1 MRVDVTPR
9 AAATTGRTPVVFT
22 VSITNTTEVIAGFTL
37 RVLGLD
43 PAWVVIDRTQLSLFP
58 AMTETVSVTVT
69 PPDGLPA
76 GEQRFAVQVRELT
89 PPYSTAITELDLEI
103 PRAPAANLG
112 MDPRTVTAGRTG
124 SFGLLVENV
133 GNTSL
138 VGRLVGTDEQERI
151 RYRFHPENVDLPPG
165 EHAAIELRVK
175 ARRKVFGQPAIRPFS
190 VTVDDGEP
198 PDPDRPGPRAQA
210 TFLQRPYLGRGAL
223 GLVGLLAAVT
233 VFALVI
239 TYALSNVV
247 GRSAADRNLA
257 LEVAQA
263 QQQGGTGGSASAA
276 GTVRSLTT
284 GQPIEGVNVAIFTA
298 ADTATAIQTTATTKD
313 GSYTLP
319 SLAAGSYKLS
329 FNGAGFS
336 QIWFPASLTDAAA
349 QPVTVQTGQQLTGL
363 DVRVGGLP
371 ATISGKVVA
380 DSLDGATVTLQVPG
394 SAQPDPTAPVVGAN
408 PAAGAILQT
417 VAVGADGT
425 FALANVPSPSVYD
438 LVASEPGFAT
448 TTERIDVAGG
458 EDRTGVQIEMP
469 RGDGLI
475 SGRVSS
481 AAGPIPG
488 ATVTASYQQTT
499 LQTVTLSSGDVG
511 LFTLRSLP
519 TPATFSIVVS
529 APGFASQTSTLSL
542 TPGQQLTGV
551 GITLGG
557 SSGTLSGKVITADDQ
572 LPASGVTV
580 TVTNGTVTL
589 TTVTE
594 TTGTPGAWQVQG
606 LPVPSTYTITF
617 ARPDLAAQTLSV
629 ALDSFGTATTQ
640 AGAGTQLT
648 PQGIEVSMQASTAEL
663 HGQTT
668 ETGVGGVGEI
678 VVTLTN
684 GSKNYTVTS
693 ASVPTKFADSD
704 PGNQV
709 GLFAVDRLPPGTY
722 TVTASRNGT
731 RPVSQIIKLTAG
743 EVIPDLVLELA
754 APVDICGVVEDS
766 ANNNVGVAGAQ
777 VLLYRAADYP
787 KTPEAQTQ
795 TSAGAD
801 AGQFCFN
808 DVDTPENYIIE
819 VDYPTAGTP
828 ATTRRVAADKTS
840 PPSLVLHVSSAQ

>member
-9 AAATTGRTPVVFT
+9 SAATAGRTPVVFT
-22 VSITNTTEVIAGFTL
+22 VSITNTTEVIAGFNL

-43 PAWVVIDRTQLSLFP
+43 PSWVQVDRLQLSLFP
-58 AMTETVSVTVT
+58 AMTETVAVTVT

-76 GEQRFAVQVRELT
+76 GEQRFAIQVRELT
-89 PPYSTAITELDLEI
+89 PPYSTSITELDLEI

-112 MDPRTVTAGRTG
+112 IDPRTITAGRTG

-138 VGRLVGTDEQERI
+138 VGRLVGADEQERI
-151 RYRFHPENVDLPPG
+151 RYRFHPETVELPPG
-165 EHAAIELRVK
+165 EHAAVELRVK
-175 ARRKVFGQPAIRPFS
+175 SRRKIFGQPTVRPFA
-190 VTVDDGEP
+190 VTIDDGEP

-223 GLVGLLAAVT
+223 GLVGLLAAIT

-263 QQQGGTGGSASAA
+263 QQQGGAAGSASAA

-284 GQPIEGVNVAIFTA
+284 GQPLQGVNVAIFAA
-298 ADTATAIQTTATTKD
+298 ADTASALQTTATLKD
-313 GSYTLP
+313 GTYAFS

-336 QIWFPASLTDAAA
+336 QIWYPASLTDATA
-349 QPVTVQTGQQLTGL
+349 QPVTVQDGQQLTGL

-380 DSLDGATVTLQVPG
+380 DSVNGATVTLQVPG
-394 SAQPDPTAPVVGAN
+394 SAQPDPTVATAGGN
-408 PAAGAILQT
+408 PAAGAVLQT
-417 VAVGADGT
+417 VAVGADGS

-488 ATVTASYQQTT
+488 ATVTATYQQTT
-499 LQTVTLSSGDVG
+499 LQTATLSSGDVG
-511 LFTLRSLP
+511 AFTLRSLP
-519 TPATFSIVVS
+519 TPATFSLVVS

-557 SSGTLSGKVITADDQ
+557 SSGTLSGSVITAADKS
-572 LPASGVTV
+572 PASGVTV

-594 TTGTPGAWQVQG
+594 TTGTPGAWEVEG
-606 LPVPSTYTITF
+606 LPVPSVYTITF
-617 ARPDLAAQTLSV
+617 SRPDLAAQTLSV

-640 AGAGTQLT
+640 AGADTQLT
-648 PQGIEVSMQASTAEL
+648 KQGIEVSMQASTAEVR
-663 HGQTT
+663 GQTT
-668 ETGVGGVGEI
+668 ETGIGGVGEI

-684 GSKNYTVTS
+684 GSKTYTVTS

-704 PGNQV
+704 PSTQV
-709 GLFAVDRLPPGTY
+709 GLFAIDRLPPGTY

-743 EVIPDLVLELA
+743 ELVPDLVLELA
-754 APVDICGVVEDS
+754 APVDICGVVEDT
-766 ANNNVGVAGAQ
+766 AQNNAPVPGVQ
-777 VLLYRAADYP
+777 VVLYRAANYP
-787 KTPEAQTQ
+787 KTPEAQTE
-795 TSAGAD
+795 TSSGNNP
-801 AGQFCFN
+801 GQFCFT
-808 DVDTPENYIIE
+808 DVDTPENYIVE
-819 VDYPTAGTP
+819 VDYPTPDTP
-828 ATTRRVAADKTS
+828 ATTKRISVDKTS
-840 PPSLVLHVSSAQ
+840 PPSFVLHVSSAQ